1 MKPALVI
8 LLSLA
13 PGFDLIRI
21 TWRGH
26 VVMRQSDK
34 RITMLS
40 ADSFAIG
47 YWLIGVLILVFKSL

>member
-1 MKPALVI
+1 MKSALVI

-26 VVMRQSDK
+26 VVMRESDK

-40 ADSFAIG
+40 ADNFAIG
-47 YWLIGVLILVFKSL
+47 YWLVRVSILVF